1 MSANFIPKSFIE
13 SLVAAINIVDL
24 IGSRVELKKAG
35 KDHKG
40 LCPFHNEKTPS
51 FIVSETKGFYH
62 CFGCGAHGTPI
73 SFLMEHDN
81 LDFVTAIKYLA
92 EKVGMEVPLNDSS
105 NLKKENEQAALL
117 EEITKIY
124 ESQLNQSSEV
134 KQYLTRRGINEKS
147 IKKFRIGYSPD
158 SWNFLSSPKLLKR
171 FSEKKLFDAGLIVK
185 NEKGN
190 IYDRFR
196 GRIIFPIKSSSNKII
211 AFGGRNIDEQ
221 LPKYI
226 NSPETI
232 TFNKSHCLYGL
243 SETYEARNKN
253 AAMFLCE
260 GYLDVISLAQIGI
273 MPSVATLG
281 TALTENHVKQ
291 IIQRTPK
298 VVFCFDGDEA
308 GKKASLRT
316 VDIVLGF
323 AGGLTEFSFLFLP
336 KGQDPDSIA
345 QTKGKDCF
353 LELAKKSIPLSEL
366 MVKIACSEMKNNNAE
381 SKSKA
386 ISIALTYIQKMRN
399 QLYKDAFITDLADHL
414 KIDKD
419 LIINASNSDTNT
431 FKAMPDK
438 GQPKRSENLF
448 IREAISI
455 LVQFPKLA
463 NKEISLDALSKIQ
476 APGASLLVMVLRY
489 IRTADSGITTS
500 MIIEHFRD
508 DDLGKHISKLVSDY
522 VFDDEP
528 IAEKIL
534 EDIIKKLSFHG
545 SRSSLAESLAKK
557 FKKH

>member
-196 GRIIFPIKSSSNKII
+196 GRVIFPIKSSSNKII

-243 SETYEARNKN
+243 SETYEARNKK

-438 GQPKRSENLF
+438 GQSKRSENLF

-463 NKEISLDALSKIQ
+463 NKEIPLDALSKIQ
-476 APGASLLVMVLRY
+476 APGTSLLVMILRY
-489 IRTADSGITTS
+489 IRTADSDITTS

-557 FKKH
+557 FKKQ

>member
-92 EKVGMEVPLNDSS
+92 EKVGMEVPLNDST
-105 NLKKENEQAALL
+105 NVKKENEQAALL

-281 TALTENHVKQ
+281 TALTESHVKQ

-336 KGQDPDSIA
+336 KGQDPDSLVQA
-345 QTKGKDCF
+345 KGKDHF
-353 LELAKKSIPLSEL
+353 LGLAKKSIPLSEL
-366 MVKIACSEMKNNNAE
+366 MIKIACSEMKNNNAE

-386 ISIALTYIQKMRN
+386 ISVALTYIQKMRN
-399 QLYKDAFITDLADHL
+399 ELYKDAFFTDLADHL

-419 LIINASNSDTNT
+419 LIINASSSDSNT
-431 FKAMPDK
+431 FKAMPDN

-463 NKEISLDALSKIQ
+463 NKEIPLDSLSKIQ

-489 IRTADSGITTS
+489 IRTADSVITTS

-522 VFDDEP
+522 VFDDEL

-534 EDIIKKLSFHG
+534 EDIIKKISFHG

-557 FKKH
+557 FKKQ

>member
-1 MSANFIPKSFIE
+1 
-13 SLVAAINIVDL
+13 
-24 IGSRVELKKAG
+24 
-35 KDHKG
+35 
-40 LCPFHNEKTPS
+40 
-51 FIVSETKGFYH
+51 
-62 CFGCGAHGTPI
+62 
-73 SFLMEHDN
+73 
-81 LDFVTAIKYLA
+81 
-92 EKVGMEVPLNDSS
+92 
-105 NLKKENEQAALL
+105 
-117 EEITKIY
+117 
-124 ESQLNQSSEV
+124 
-134 KQYLTRRGINEKS
+134 
-147 IKKFRIGYSPD
+147 
-158 SWNFLSSPKLLKR
+158 
-171 FSEKKLFDAGLIVK
+171 
-185 NEKGN
+185 
-190 IYDRFR
+190 
-196 GRIIFPIKSSSNKII
+196 
-211 AFGGRNIDEQ
+211 
-221 LPKYI
+221 
-226 NSPETI
+226 
-232 TFNKSHCLYGL
+232 
-243 SETYEARNKN
+243 
-253 AAMFLCE
+253 MFLCE

-273 MPSVATLG
+273 IPSVATLG
-281 TALTENHVKQ
+281 TALTESHVKQ

-336 KGQDPDSIA
+336 KGQDPDSIVQA
-345 QTKGKDCF
+345 KGKDHF

-366 MVKIACSEMKNNNAE
+366 MIKIACSEMKNNNAE

-386 ISIALTYIQKMRN
+386 ISIALTNIQKMRN

-438 GQPKRSENLF
+438 GHSKRSENLF

-463 NKEISLDALSKIQ
+463 NKEIPLDALSKIQ
-476 APGASLLVMVLRY
+476 APGTSLLVMVLRY
-489 IRTADSGITTS
+489 IRTADSDITTS

-557 FKKH
+557 FKNQ

>member
-92 EKVGMEVPLNDSS
+92 DKVGMEVPFND
-105 NLKKENEQAALL
+105 NTNAKKENEQAALL

-281 TALTENHVKQ
+281 TALTESHVKQ

-316 VDIVLGF
+316 IDIVLGF

-336 KGQDPDSIA
+336 KGQDPDSIVQA
-345 QTKGKDCF
+345 KGKDHF

-366 MVKIACSEMKNNNAE
+366 MIKIACSEMKNNNAE

-386 ISIALTYIQKMRN
+386 ISIALTNIQKMRN

-438 GQPKRSENLF
+438 GHSKRSENLF

-463 NKEISLDALSKIQ
+463 NKEIPLDALSKIQ
-476 APGASLLVMVLRY
+476 APGTSLLVMVLRY
-489 IRTADSGITTS
+489 IRTADSDITTS

-528 IAEKIL
+528 IAEIIL

-557 FKKH
+557 FKKQ

>member
-221 LPKYI
+221 LAKYI
-226 NSPETI
+226 
-232 TFNKSHCLYGL
+232 
-243 SETYEARNKN
+243 
-253 AAMFLCE
+253 
-260 GYLDVISLAQIGI
+260 
-273 MPSVATLG
+273 
-281 TALTENHVKQ
+281 
-291 IIQRTPK
+291 
-298 VVFCFDGDEA
+298 
-308 GKKASLRT
+308 
-316 VDIVLGF
+316 
-323 AGGLTEFSFLFLP
+323 
-336 KGQDPDSIA
+336 
-345 QTKGKDCF
+345 
-353 LELAKKSIPLSEL
+353 
-366 MVKIACSEMKNNNAE
+366 
-381 SKSKA
+381 
-386 ISIALTYIQKMRN
+386 
-399 QLYKDAFITDLADHL
+399 
-414 KIDKD
+414 
-419 LIINASNSDTNT
+419 
-431 FKAMPDK
+431 
-438 GQPKRSENLF
+438 
-448 IREAISI
+448 
-455 LVQFPKLA
+455 
-463 NKEISLDALSKIQ
+463 
-476 APGASLLVMVLRY
+476 
-489 IRTADSGITTS
+489 
-500 MIIEHFRD
+500 
-508 DDLGKHISKLVSDY
+508 
-522 VFDDEP
+522 
-528 IAEKIL
+528 
-534 EDIIKKLSFHG
+534 
-545 SRSSLAESLAKK
+545 
-557 FKKH
+557 

>member
-1 MSANFIPKSFIE
+1 MSANYIPKSFIE

-35 KDHKG
+35 KDYKG

-81 LDFVTAIKYLA
+81 LDFVTAIKFLA
-92 EKVGMEVPLNDSS
+92 QKVGMEVPLNDNA
-105 NLKKENEQAALL
+105 NLKKENEQTALL

-124 ESQLNQSSEV
+124 ESQLNQSLEA
-134 KQYLTRRGINEKS
+134 KHYLTKRGINEKS

-158 SWNFLSSPKLLKR
+158 SWNFLSSPKLLKL
-171 FSEKKLFDAGLIVK
+171 FSEKKLEDAGLIVK

-211 AFGGRNIDEQ
+211 ALGGRNIDEQ

-232 TFNKSHCLYGL
+232 TFNKSDCLYGL

-253 AAMFLCE
+253 ATMFLCE
-260 GYLDVISLAQIGI
+260 GYLDVISLAQSGI

-281 TALTENHVKQ
+281 TALTESHIKH

-316 VDIVLGF
+316 IDIVLGF

-336 KGQDPDSIA
+336 KGQDPDSIVQA
-345 QTKGKDCF
+345 KGKDHF
-353 LELAKKSIPLSEL
+353 LELSKKSIPLSEL
-366 MVKIACSEMKNNNAE
+366 MIKIACPEMKNNNAE
-381 SKSKA
+381 SKSKS
-386 ISIALTYIQKMRN
+386 ISVALTYIQKMRN
-399 QLYKDAFITDLADHL
+399 ELYKDAFITDLADHL

-419 LIINASNSDTNT
+419 LVINASKGNSKT
-431 FKAMPDK
+431 FKAMPDN
-438 GQPKRSENLF
+438 GQSKPSENLF

-463 NKEISLDALSKIQ
+463 NKEIPLDALSKIQ
-476 APGASLLVMVLRY
+476 APGASLFVMVLRY
-489 IRTADSGITTS
+489 IRTADSDITTS

-508 DDLGKHISKLVSDY
+508 DDLGKHISKLISDY
-522 VFDDEP
+522 VFDDDL

-545 SRSSLAESLAKK
+545 SRSSLAESLTKK
-557 FKKH
+557 FKKL

>member
-1 MSANFIPKSFIE
+1 MSANYIPKSFIE

-92 EKVGMEVPLNDSS
+92 EKVGMEVPLNDST
-105 NLKKENEQAALL
+105 NVKKENEQAALL

-281 TALTENHVKQ
+281 TALTESHVKQ

-298 VVFCFDGDEA
+298 LVFCFDGDEA

-345 QTKGKDCF
+345 QNKGKDHF

-366 MVKIACSEMKNNNAE
+366 MIKIACSEMKNNNAE

-386 ISIALTYIQKMRN
+386 ISMALTYIQKMRN

-463 NKEISLDALSKIQ
+463 NKEIPLDALSKIQ

>member
-1 MSANFIPKSFIE
+1 MSANYIPKSFIE

-35 KDHKG
+35 KDYKG

-81 LDFVTAIKYLA
+81 LDFVTAIKFLA
-92 EKVGMEVPLNDSS
+92 QKVGMEVPLNDNA
-105 NLKKENEQAALL
+105 NLKKENEQTALL

-124 ESQLNQSSEV
+124 ESQLNQSLEA
-134 KQYLTRRGINEKS
+134 KHYLTKRGINEKS

-171 FSEKKLFDAGLIVK
+171 FSEKKLEDAGLIVK

-232 TFNKSHCLYGL
+232 TFNKSDCLYGL

-253 AAMFLCE
+253 ATMFLCE
-260 GYLDVISLAQIGI
+260 GYLDVISLAQSGI
-273 MPSVATLG
+273 LPSVATLG
-281 TALTENHVKQ
+281 TALTESHIKH

-336 KGQDPDSIA
+336 KGQDPDSIVQA
-345 QTKGKDCF
+345 KGKDHF
-353 LELAKKSIPLSEL
+353 LELSKKSIPLSEL
-366 MVKIACSEMKNNNAE
+366 MIKIACPEMKNNNAE
-381 SKSKA
+381 SKSKS
-386 ISIALTYIQKMRN
+386 ISVALNYIQKMRN
-399 QLYKDAFITDLADHL
+399 ELYKDAFITDLADHL

-419 LIINASNSDTNT
+419 LVINASKSNSKT
-431 FKAMPDK
+431 FKAMPDN
-438 GQPKRSENLF
+438 GQSKPSENLF

-463 NKEISLDALSKIQ
+463 NKEIPLDELSKIQ
-476 APGASLLVMVLRY
+476 APGASLFVMVLRY
-489 IRTADSGITTS
+489 IRTADSNITTS

-508 DDLGKHISKLVSDY
+508 DDLGKHISKLISDY
-522 VFDDEP
+522 VFDDDL

-545 SRSSLAESLAKK
+545 SRSSLAESLTKK
-557 FKKH
+557 FKKL

>member
-1 MSANFIPKSFIE
+1 MSANYIPKSFIE

-35 KDHKG
+35 KDYKG

-81 LDFVTAIKYLA
+81 LDFVTAIKFLA
-92 EKVGMEVPLNDSS
+92 QKVGMEVPLNDNA
-105 NLKKENEQAALL
+105 NLKKENEQTALL

-124 ESQLNQSSEV
+124 ESQLNQSLEA
-134 KQYLTRRGINEKS
+134 KHYLTKRGINEKS

-171 FSEKKLFDAGLIVK
+171 FSEKKLEDAGLIVR

-232 TFNKSHCLYGL
+232 TFNKSDCLYGL

-253 AAMFLCE
+253 ATMFLCE
-260 GYLDVISLAQIGI
+260 GYLDVISLAQSGI
-273 MPSVATLG
+273 LPSVATLG
-281 TALTENHVKQ
+281 TALTESHIKH

-336 KGQDPDSIA
+336 KGQDPDSIVQA
-345 QTKGKDCF
+345 KGKDHF
-353 LELAKKSIPLSEL
+353 LELSKKSIPLSEL
-366 MVKIACSEMKNNNAE
+366 MIKIACPEMKNNNAE
-381 SKSKA
+381 SKSKS
-386 ISIALTYIQKMRN
+386 ISVALNYIQKMRN
-399 QLYKDAFITDLADHL
+399 ELYKDAFITDLADHL

-419 LIINASNSDTNT
+419 LVINASKSNSKT
-431 FKAMPDK
+431 FKAMPDN
-438 GQPKRSENLF
+438 GQSKPSENLF

-463 NKEISLDALSKIQ
+463 NKEIPLDELSKIQ
-476 APGASLLVMVLRY
+476 APGASLFVMVLRY
-489 IRTADSGITTS
+489 IRTADSNITTS

-508 DDLGKHISKLVSDY
+508 DDLGKHISKLISDY
-522 VFDDEP
+522 VFDDDL

-545 SRSSLAESLAKK
+545 SRSSLAESLTKK
-557 FKKH
+557 FKKL

>member
-13 SLVAAINIVDL
+13 SLVVAINIVDL

-196 GRIIFPIKSSSNKII
+196 GRVIFPIKSSSNKII

-243 SETYEARNKN
+243 SETYEARNKK

-386 ISIALTYIQKMRN
+386 ISIALTYIQKMSN

-419 LIINASNSDTNT
+419 LIINASNSDTDT

-438 GQPKRSENLF
+438 GQSKRSENLF

-463 NKEISLDALSKIQ
+463 NKEIPLDALSKIQ
-476 APGASLLVMVLRY
+476 APGTSLLVMILRY
-489 IRTADSGITTS
+489 IRTADSDITTS

-557 FKKH
+557 FKKQ

>member
-92 EKVGMEVPLNDSS
+92 EKVGMEVPLNDST
-105 NLKKENEQAALL
+105 NVKKENEQAALL

-273 MPSVATLG
+273 IPSVATLG
-281 TALTENHVKQ
+281 TALTESHVKQ

-336 KGQDPDSIA
+336 KGQDPDSLVQA
-345 QTKGKDCF
+345 KGKDHF

-366 MVKIACSEMKNNNAE
+366 MIKIACSEMKNNNAE

-386 ISIALTYIQKMRN
+386 ISMALTYIQKMRN

-431 FKAMPDK
+431 FKVMPDK
-438 GQPKRSENLF
+438 GHSKRSENLF

-463 NKEISLDALSKIQ
+463 NKEIPLDALSKIQ
-476 APGASLLVMVLRY
+476 APGTSLLVMVLRY
-489 IRTADSGITTS
+489 IRTADSDITTS

-557 FKKH
+557 FKKQ

>member
-196 GRIIFPIKSSSNKII
+196 GRVIFPIKSSSNKII

-243 SETYEARNKN
+243 SETYEARNKK

-463 NKEISLDALSKIQ
+463 NKEIPLDALSKIQ
-476 APGASLLVMVLRY
+476 APGTSLLVMILRY
-489 IRTADSGITTS
+489 IRTADSDITTS

-557 FKKH
+557 FKKQ

>member
-196 GRIIFPIKSSSNKII
+196 GRVIFPIKSSSNKII

-243 SETYEARNKN
+243 SETYEARNKK

-419 LIINASNSDTNT
+419 LIINASNSDTDT

-438 GQPKRSENLF
+438 GQSKRSENLF

-463 NKEISLDALSKIQ
+463 NKEIPLDALSKIQ
-476 APGASLLVMVLRY
+476 APGTSLLVMILRY
-489 IRTADSGITTS
+489 IRTADSDITTS

-557 FKKH
+557 FKKQ

>member
-92 EKVGMEVPLNDSS
+92 EKVGMEVPLNDST

-134 KQYLTRRGINEKS
+134 KQYLTKRGINEKS

-253 AAMFLCE
+253 AAMYLCE

-281 TALTENHVKQ
+281 TALTESHVKQ

-336 KGQDPDSIA
+336 KGQDPDSLVQA
-345 QTKGKDCF
+345 KGKDHF

-366 MVKIACSEMKNNNAE
+366 MIKIACSEMKNNNAE

-386 ISIALTYIQKMRN
+386 ISMALTYIQKMRN
-399 QLYKDAFITDLADHL
+399 QLYKDAFMTNLADHL

-419 LIINASNSDTNT
+419 LIINASNGDTNT

-438 GQPKRSENLF
+438 GHPKRSENLF

-463 NKEISLDALSKIQ
+463 NKEIPLDALSKIQ
-476 APGASLLVMVLRY
+476 APGASLLVMVMRY
-489 IRTADSGITTS
+489 IRTADSDITTS

-557 FKKH
+557 FKKQ

>member
-92 EKVGMEVPLNDSS
+92 EKVGMEVPLNDST
-105 NLKKENEQAALL
+105 NVKKENEQAALL

-281 TALTENHVKQ
+281 TALTESHVKQ

-336 KGQDPDSIA
+336 KGQDPDSLVQA
-345 QTKGKDCF
+345 KGKDHF
-353 LELAKKSIPLSEL
+353 LGLAKKSIPLSEL
-366 MVKIACSEMKNNNAE
+366 MIKIACSEMKNNNAE

-386 ISIALTYIQKMRN
+386 ISMALTYIQKMRN

-438 GQPKRSENLF
+438 GHSKRSENLF

-463 NKEISLDALSKIQ
+463 NKEIPLDALSKIQ
-476 APGASLLVMVLRY
+476 APGTSLLVMVLRY
-489 IRTADSGITTS
+489 IRTADSDITTS

-557 FKKH
+557 FKKQ

>member
-1 MSANFIPKSFIE
+1 MSANYIPKSFIE

-35 KDHKG
+35 KDYKG

-81 LDFVTAIKYLA
+81 LDFVTAIKFLA
-92 EKVGMEVPLNDSS
+92 QKVGMEVPLNDNA
-105 NLKKENEQAALL
+105 NLKKENEQTALL

-124 ESQLNQSSEV
+124 ESQLNQSLEA
-134 KQYLTRRGINEKS
+134 KHYLTKRGINEKS

-171 FSEKKLFDAGLIVK
+171 FSEKKLEDAGLIVR

-211 AFGGRNIDEQ
+211 AFGGRKIDEQ

-232 TFNKSHCLYGL
+232 TFNKSDCLYGL

-253 AAMFLCE
+253 ATMFLCE
-260 GYLDVISLAQIGI
+260 GYLDVISLAQSGI
-273 MPSVATLG
+273 LPSVATLG
-281 TALTENHVKQ
+281 TALTESHIKH

-336 KGQDPDSIA
+336 KGQDPDSIVQA
-345 QTKGKDCF
+345 KGKDHF
-353 LELAKKSIPLSEL
+353 LELSKKSIPLSEL
-366 MVKIACSEMKNNNAE
+366 MIKIACPEMKNNNAE
-381 SKSKA
+381 SKSKS
-386 ISIALTYIQKMRN
+386 ISVALNYIQKMRN
-399 QLYKDAFITDLADHL
+399 ELYKDAFITDLADHL

-419 LIINASNSDTNT
+419 LVINASKSNSKT
-431 FKAMPDK
+431 FKAMPDN
-438 GQPKRSENLF
+438 GQSKPSENLF

-463 NKEISLDALSKIQ
+463 NKEIPLDELSKIQ
-476 APGASLLVMVLRY
+476 APGASLFVMVLRY
-489 IRTADSGITTS
+489 IRTADSNITTS

-508 DDLGKHISKLVSDY
+508 DDLGKHISKLISDY
-522 VFDDEP
+522 VFDDDL

-545 SRSSLAESLAKK
+545 SRSSLAESLTKK
-557 FKKH
+557 FKKL

>member
-92 EKVGMEVPLNDSS
+92 EKVGIEVPLNDST
-105 NLKKENEQAALL
+105 NVKKENEQAALL

-281 TALTENHVKQ
+281 TALTESHVKQ

-336 KGQDPDSIA
+336 KGQDPDSIVQA
-345 QTKGKDCF
+345 KGKDHF

-366 MVKIACSEMKNNNAE
+366 MIKIACSEMKNNNAE

-386 ISIALTYIQKMRN
+386 ISIALTNIQKMRN

-438 GQPKRSENLF
+438 GHSKRSENLF

-463 NKEISLDALSKIQ
+463 NKEIPLDALSKIQ

-489 IRTADSGITTS
+489 IRTADSDITTS

-557 FKKH
+557 FKKQ

>member
-92 EKVGMEVPLNDSS
+92 EKVGMEVPLNDST
-105 NLKKENEQAALL
+105 NVKKENEQAALL

-281 TALTENHVKQ
+281 TALTESHVKQ

-336 KGQDPDSIA
+336 KGQDPDSIVQA
-345 QTKGKDCF
+345 KGKDHF

-366 MVKIACSEMKNNNAE
+366 MIKIACSEMKNNNAE

-386 ISIALTYIQKMRN
+386 ISMALTYIQKMRN

-438 GQPKRSENLF
+438 GHSKRSENLF

-463 NKEISLDALSKIQ
+463 NKEIPLDALSKIQ
-476 APGASLLVMVLRY
+476 APGTSLLVMVLRY
-489 IRTADSGITTS
+489 IRTADSDITTS

-557 FKKH
+557 FKKQ

>member
-1 MSANFIPKSFIE
+1 MSANYIPKSFIE

-35 KDHKG
+35 KDYKG

-81 LDFVTAIKYLA
+81 LDFVTAIKFLA
-92 EKVGMEVPLNDSS
+92 QKVGMEVPLNDNA
-105 NLKKENEQAALL
+105 NLKKENEQTALL

-124 ESQLNQSSEV
+124 ESQLNQSLEA
-134 KQYLTRRGINEKS
+134 KHYLTKRGINEKS

-158 SWNFLSSPKLLKR
+158 SWNFLSSPKLLKL
-171 FSEKKLFDAGLIVK
+171 FSEKKLEDAGLIVK

-211 AFGGRNIDEQ
+211 AFGGRNIDKE

-232 TFNKSHCLYGL
+232 TFSKSDCLYGL

-253 AAMFLCE
+253 ATMFLCE
-260 GYLDVISLAQIGI
+260 GYLDVISLAQSGI

-281 TALTENHVKQ
+281 TALTESHIKH

-316 VDIVLGF
+316 IDIVLGF

-336 KGQDPDSIA
+336 KGQDPDSIVQA
-345 QTKGKDCF
+345 KGKDHF
-353 LELAKKSIPLSEL
+353 LELSKKSIPLSEL
-366 MVKIACSEMKNNNAE
+366 MIKIACPEMKNNNAE
-381 SKSKA
+381 SKSKS
-386 ISIALTYIQKMRN
+386 ISVALTYIQKMRN
-399 QLYKDAFITDLADHL
+399 ELYKDAFITDLADHL

-419 LIINASNSDTNT
+419 LVINASKANSKT
-431 FKAMPDK
+431 FKAMPDN
-438 GQPKRSENLF
+438 GQSKPSENLF

-463 NKEISLDALSKIQ
+463 NKEIPLDALSKIQ
-476 APGASLLVMVLRY
+476 APGASLFVMVLRY
-489 IRTADSGITTS
+489 IRTADSDITTS

-508 DDLGKHISKLVSDY
+508 DDLGKHISKLISDY
-522 VFDDEP
+522 VFDDDL

-545 SRSSLAESLAKK
+545 SRSSLAESLTKK
-557 FKKH
+557 FKKL

>member
-196 GRIIFPIKSSSNKII
+196 GRVIFPIKSSSNKII

-243 SETYEARNKN
+243 SETYEARNKK

-345 QTKGKDCF
+345 QTKGKDRF

-438 GQPKRSENLF
+438 GQSKRSENLF

-463 NKEISLDALSKIQ
+463 NKEIPLDALSKIQ
-476 APGASLLVMVLRY
+476 APGTSLLVMILRY
-489 IRTADSGITTS
+489 IRTADSDITTS

-557 FKKH
+557 FKKQ

>member
-13 SLVAAINIVDL
+13 SLVVAINIVDL

-196 GRIIFPIKSSSNKII
+196 GRVIFPIKSSSNKII

-232 TFNKSHCLYGL
+232 TFNKSLCLYGL
-243 SETYEARNKN
+243 SETYEARNKK

-336 KGQDPDSIA
+336 KGQDPDSLVQA
-345 QTKGKDCF
+345 KGKNHF

-366 MVKIACSEMKNNNAE
+366 MIKIACSEMKNNNAE

-438 GQPKRSENLF
+438 GQSKRSENLF

-463 NKEISLDALSKIQ
+463 NKEIPLDALLKIQ
-476 APGASLLVMVLRY
+476 APGTSLLVMILRY
-489 IRTADSGITTS
+489 IRTADSDITTS